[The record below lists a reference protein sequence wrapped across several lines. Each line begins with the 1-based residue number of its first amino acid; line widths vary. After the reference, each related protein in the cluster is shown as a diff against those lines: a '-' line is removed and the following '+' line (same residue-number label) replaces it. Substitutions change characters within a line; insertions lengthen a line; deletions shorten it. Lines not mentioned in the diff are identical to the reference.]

1 MKKTLKII
9 FLLVTVITLCSWGEK
24 AVELLDS
31 RKLID
36 LEKAIEISTP
46 GGAAIFEDDHNDTD
60 TEQNGSQN
68 PSSKILV
75 VTIRDEQI
83 TYNQKSVSGVEEL
96 AKKVRMD
103 LKEGMKI
110 SLVDDYAEAHVY
122 RDVLKALKTIR
133 SEQNFDLSF
142 E

>member
-9 FLLVTVITLCSWGEK
+9 FLLVTVITLCSWVEK

-46 GGAAIFEDDHNDTD
+46 GGAAIFEDDQNDTD

-122 RDVLKALKTIR
+122 RDVLKALKEIR

>member
-46 GGAAIFEDDHNDTD
+46 GGAAIFEDDQNDTD

-103 LKEGMKI
+103 IKEGMKI

-122 RDVLKALKTIR
+122 RDVLKALKEIR

>member
-46 GGAAIFEDDHNDTD
+46 GGAAIFEDDQNDTD

-96 AKKVRMD
+96 AKKVHMD

>member
-24 AVELLDS
+24 TVELLDS

-46 GGAAIFEDDHNDTD
+46 GGAAIFEDDQNDTD

-122 RDVLKALKTIR
+122 RDVLKALKDIR

>member
-9 FLLVTVITLCSWGEK
+9 FLIVTVITLCSWGEK

-36 LEKAIEISTP
+36 LDKAIEISTP
-46 GGAAIFEDDHNDTD
+46 GGAAIFEDDQNDTD

-103 LKEGMKI
+103 LKDGMKI

-122 RDVLKALKTIR
+122 RDVLKSLKTIR

>member
-46 GGAAIFEDDHNDTD
+46 GGAAIFEDDQNDTD

-103 LKEGMKI
+103 IKEGMKI

-122 RDVLKALKTIR
+122 RDVLKALKEIR
-133 SEQNFDLSF
+133 SEQNLDLSF

>member
-9 FLLVTVITLCSWGEK
+9 FLLVTVITLCSWGDK

-46 GGAAIFEDDHNDTD
+46 GGAAIFEDDQNDTD

-110 SLVDDYAEAHVY
+110 SLVDNYAEAHVY
-122 RDVLKALKTIR
+122 RDVLKALKEIR

>member
-24 AVELLDS
+24 TVELLDS

-46 GGAAIFEDDHNDTD
+46 GGAAIFEDDQNDTD

-68 PSSKILV
+68 HFP
-75 VTIRDEQI
+75 
-83 TYNQKSVSGVEEL
+83 SVSFSRHAWIIAYL
-96 AKKVRMD
+96 
-103 LKEGMKI
+103 LLF
-110 SLVDDYAEAHVY
+110 S
-122 RDVLKALKTIR
+122 TR
-133 SEQNFDLSF
+133 SM
-142 E
+142 

>member
-46 GGAAIFEDDHNDTD
+46 GGAAIFEDDQDDTD
-60 TEQNGSQN
+60 TEQHGSQN

-103 LKEGMKI
+103 LKDGMKI

>member
-46 GGAAIFEDDHNDTD
+46 GGAAIFEDDQNDTD

-96 AKKVRMD
+96 AKKVSMD

-122 RDVLKALKTIR
+122 RDVLKALKEIR
-133 SEQNFDLSF
+133 SEQNFDLSL

>member
-46 GGAAIFEDDHNDTD
+46 GGAAIFEDDQNDTD

-122 RDVLKALKTIR
+122 RDVLKALKEIR

>member
-46 GGAAIFEDDHNDTD
+46 GGAAIFEDDQNDTD

-83 TYNQKSVSGVEEL
+83 TYNHKSVSGVEEL

-122 RDVLKALKTIR
+122 RDVLKALKEIR